1 MVIIL
6 KFCIEKKWLHCTIG
20 TNSVIAQLYIK
31 SKKTNKYT
39 DSVRKRWDLWLPEAE
54 GSRMKAVKGLFN
66 STKYVR
72 KESPQIL
79 HKNFEGTEEKLYDH
93 FNRWKK

>member
-1 MVIIL
+1 
-6 KFCIEKKWLHCTIG
+6 
-20 TNSVIAQLYIK
+20 
-31 SKKTNKYT
+31 
-39 DSVRKRWDLWLPEAE
+39 
-54 GSRMKAVKGLFN
+54 MKAVKGLFN